1 MKPIL
6 RDAFSGF
13 IHWAFLMVV
22 LLVLAGISGVAHAQA
37 PDLTFTLQTNS
48 PDGKTVVPKLTWS
61 TTPAATS
68 CTASSGWTGAKAAS
82 GTQTLTA
89 TAVSAVYALKC
100 DWPGVSKVALTWV
113 APTQNTDGTALTD
126 LKGYKVLYGNTG
138 TAEAQLTTVVS
149 VPATPNAWTSPDLV
163 PAGDWFFGMKTLN
176 SMDLESALSNV
187 TTKTTTAAAN
197 QSRSVAL
204 GIQFP
209 KPPVVQ

>member
-1 MKPIL
+1 MTRPDRIKHAL
-6 RDAFSGF
+6 LCA
-13 IHWAFLMVV
+13 AFL
-22 LLVLAGISGVAHAQA
+22 VACAFVSFAARAQA
-37 PDLTFTLQTNS
+37 ATPDLTFTLQTNS

-61 TTPAATS
+61 TTPAATT
-68 CTASSGWTGAKAAS
+68 CTASSGWTGTKAAS

-100 DWPGVSKVALTWV
+100 DWPGITKVALTWV
-113 APTQNTDGTALTD
+113 APTQNTDNTPLID
-126 LKGYKVLYGNTG
+126 LAGYKILYGNAG

-149 VPATPNAWTSPDLV
+149 VPATPNTWTSPDLT
-163 PAGDWFFGMKTLN
+163 PAGDWFFGMKALN
-176 SMDLESALSNV
+176 AVGLESTLSNV

-197 QSRSVAL
+197 QSRSVTL